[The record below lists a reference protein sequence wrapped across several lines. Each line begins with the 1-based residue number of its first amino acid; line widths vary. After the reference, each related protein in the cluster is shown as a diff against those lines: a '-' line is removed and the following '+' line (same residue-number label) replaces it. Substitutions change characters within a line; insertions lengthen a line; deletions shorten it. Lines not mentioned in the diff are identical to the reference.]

1 MSKQRVLVVE
11 IRFALQKK
19 KMFDQQKFVILGGTK
34 KKRGVL
40 RTCRVTSLSAALEV
54 GEGATGCGAS
64 TLGMAACS
72 CKGFNNASRS
82 IIYHLSAL

>member
-1 MSKQRVLVVE
+1 MSKRVRVVE

-19 KMFDQQKFVILGGTK
+19 EMCDQQKYGHAG
-34 KKRGVL
+34 GVL
-40 RTCRVTSLSAALEV
+40 RTCRETSLSAALEV
-54 GEGATGCGAS
+54 AEGATGCGAS
-64 TLGMAACS
+64 MLGRLGTAACS